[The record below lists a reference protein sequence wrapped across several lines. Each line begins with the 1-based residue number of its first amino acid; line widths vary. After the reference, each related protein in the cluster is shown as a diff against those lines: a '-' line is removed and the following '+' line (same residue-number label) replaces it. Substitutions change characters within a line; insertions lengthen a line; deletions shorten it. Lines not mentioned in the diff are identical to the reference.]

1 MKDKDVTNAAIVAN
15 SKRYVNFLKLEKML
29 KTYDKIKNQFSET
42 NGKKYRKYGI
52 KLLNVI
58 FDIDPEANINDV
70 NRSNRDETTF
80 HHIKPQK
87 EIYNDPQKMTDT
99 NNLAPMTRSSH
110 DQADKTN
117 TYNGKSV
124 RSIDQEKIRVTRKK
138 KFQYTLLG
146 FFDVLFTSFIFGFV
160 YEFTYQTLSKII
172 KDEKIDLKTILISSI
187 KKAYLMFLLSLPFA
201 LVIVPIALFTGGSS
215 IITTIVQVITVLIT
229 IVFFAYM
236 SWANSIRSGD
246 NNYAIKRVII
256 GFVLRSIVFFFVAF
270 GIEMLEA
277 SILLNIENIAVA
289 TIVKDIISSVILSV
303 FVVFETL
310 VHEYVLSNRRIKAI

>member
-1 MKDKDVTNAAIVAN
+1 
-15 SKRYVNFLKLEKML
+15 
-29 KTYDKIKNQFSET
+29 
-42 NGKKYRKYGI
+42 
-52 KLLNVI
+52 
-58 FDIDPEANINDV
+58 
-70 NRSNRDETTF
+70 
-80 HHIKPQK
+80 
-87 EIYNDPQKMTDT
+87 
-99 NNLAPMTRSSH
+99 
-110 DQADKTN
+110 
-117 TYNGKSV
+117 
-124 RSIDQEKIRVTRKK
+124 
-138 KFQYTLLG
+138 
-146 FFDVLFTSFIFGFV
+146 
-160 YEFTYQTLSKII
+160 
-172 KDEKIDLKTILISSI
+172 
-187 KKAYLMFLLSLPFA
+187 
-201 LVIVPIALFTGGSS
+201 
-215 IITTIVQVITVLIT
+215 VITVLIT